1 METTQEN
8 NIENMSTLALPP
20 RDLMRENANALAKEI
35 NWFTSTVNQRL
46 ETVFPKGKSSN
57 LSSEKVEEKGFLD
70 RIFSHDTPT
79 ENPVVESK
87 TPSEPLKSPVFE
99 ESDTS
104 IYADFVRHYQLTEAE
119 RLVLMLVLIPHI
131 QPNLLDVFFANNK
144 ASGKGFS
151 EFGGL
156 KGTRHGGFLPTV
168 ETAMFMLSGND
179 LLRRFQFQSIF
190 EPEHFFS
197 IDNIL
202 QIDPSAGSEP
212 FGASQISLSEEY
224 VDFFTKGRLRKPQF
238 SMDFPAKRLNTKME
252 WTDLVVNEQTARQ
265 LDEIRIWLEH
275 GRDLL
280 TRWEMSKNIKP
291 GYKALFHG
299 SPGTGKTLTAA
310 LLGKTF
316 GLEVYRIDLSMV
328 ISKYIGETEKNLEKI
343 FRRAENKGWI
353 LFFDEADALF
363 GKRTSIS
370 DAHDKYANQEI
381 AYLLQRL
388 EDYPGLVI
396 LASNMRSNVDEA
408 FTRRLQSV
416 IHFQKPQASERQAL
430 WKGAFSQTSTF
441 DEGVSIEQIAQQY
454 ELSGGSIINVVQY
467 ASLMALNRDKQNMT
481 IMQDDIL
488 QGIRK
493 EFRKDGKFI

>member
-8 NIENMSTLALPP
+8 TPTLALPP

-35 NWFTSTVNQRL
+35 NWFAKVVNQRL
-46 ETVFPKGKSSN
+46 ESVFPKESIPKPTPVVV
-57 LSSEKVEEKGFLD
+57 EKKGFFGKRTVSEAIMQEEPID
-70 RIFSHDTPT
+70 SIKP
-79 ENPVVESK
+79 PQVVN
-87 TPSEPLKSPVFE
+87 SPIFE

-104 IYADFVRHYQLTEAE
+104 IYADFVRHYQLTEEE

-131 QPNLLDVFFANNK
+131 QPNLLDVFFTSNK
-144 ASGKGFS
+144 ASGKSFS

-190 EPEHFFS
+190 EPEHIFS
-197 IDNIL
+197 TDNII
-202 QIDPSAGSEP
+202 QIDPPTGSEP

-224 VDFFTKGRLRKPQF
+224 VDFFTKGKLRKPQF
-238 SMDFPAKRLNTKME
+238 SMDFPAKKLNTKMN
-252 WTDLVVNEQTARQ
+252 WQDLVVNEQTSRQ

-280 TRWEMSKNIKP
+280 THWEMSKNIKP
-291 GYKALFHG
+291 GYKSLFHG

-310 LLGKTF
+310 LFGKTF

-430 WKGAFSQTSTF
+430 WKGAFSQTCVF

-467 ASLMALNRDKQNMT
+467 ASLMALNRDNKTMT
-481 IMQDDIL
+481 IMQEDIL

-493 EFRKDGKFI
+493 EFRKEGKFI